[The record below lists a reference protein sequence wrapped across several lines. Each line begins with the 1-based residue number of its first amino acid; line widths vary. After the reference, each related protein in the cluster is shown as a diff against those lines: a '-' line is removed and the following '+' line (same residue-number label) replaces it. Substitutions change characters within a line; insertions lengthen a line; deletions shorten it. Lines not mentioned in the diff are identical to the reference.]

1 MVEMKWRCG
10 QVEVMGLIIIV
21 ILITLGM
28 FFMLKFTIDEDPETN
43 LFIEKPLLAN
53 GVIGALINTNVV
65 CEGTIGGTPLSIKE
79 DLIDDCAIYKGAT
92 NSVHQ
97 CGGEH
102 SCDFLRGVMKEQLEV
117 TLGKW
122 RVNYELHSI
131 LVSGGI
137 SEELFGVI
145 KNEEEDGT
153 EKGCPGERESSGSFP
168 INVQQIGLVENTLY
182 IC

>member
-1 MVEMKWRCG
+1 MVKMKWKGG
-10 QVEVMGLIIIV
+10 QVEVMGLVIIV

-53 GVIGALINTNVV
+53 GVMGALINTNVV
-65 CEGTIGGTPLSIKE
+65 CEDQVIETPLSIKD
-79 DLIDDCAIYKGAT
+79 DLIDDCAIHKEI

-97 CGGEH
+97 CGGKH
-102 SCDFLRGVMKEQLEV
+102 SCEFLRETLVEQLKA

-122 RVNYELHSI
+122 RVNYELHSV
-131 LVSGGI
+131 LVSGAT
-137 SEELFGVI
+137 SEDLFPVI
-145 KNEEEDGT
+145 KSEEEDGT

-168 INVQQIGLVENTLY
+168 INVQQVGLVENTLH